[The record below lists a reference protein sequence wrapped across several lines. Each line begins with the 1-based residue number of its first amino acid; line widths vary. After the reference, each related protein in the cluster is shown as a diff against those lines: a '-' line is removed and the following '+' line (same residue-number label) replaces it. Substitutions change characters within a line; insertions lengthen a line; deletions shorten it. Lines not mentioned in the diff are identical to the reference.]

1 MPPVSISSPEN
12 SRPLGL
18 LFSNNPNYGCPYFQ
32 EFPENSIFETFKCY
46 DPFCIGKNRL
56 RLSIFWMN
64 QKILS
69 IFQKIL
75 SFFEK
80 IHFWKFLQVFWPIL
94 YGKKLIL
101 RFSIFWMNQ
110 KILSIFQKILS
121 FFWKNSFLKIFTSV
135 LTHFVWGKNIKFQIF
150 NFLDES

>member
-1 MPPVSISSPEN
+1 MPPVSMSSPEN

-32 EFPENSIFETFKCY
+32 EFPENSIFETYKCY

-56 RLSIFWMN
+56 RLSIFWM
-64 QKILS
+64 
-69 IFQKIL
+69 
-75 SFFEK
+75 
-80 IHFWKFLQVFWPIL
+80 FWPIL

-135 LTHFVWGKNIKFQIF
+135 LTHFVWGKNIEFQIF